1 MAEMSSADDYFAR
14 GEELFKEFV
23 KSEESVFPT
32 MFPRVPRQQYID
44 KISDNEKQAR
54 SNQNNDKVH
63 QDNYEAEVI
72 LFRALERLKDQKL
85 LVLHDVVYTHYQYAI
100 WDADQKPENCTKCK
114 DTPKNPKGQNDFII
128 LGPNYIV
135 LIEVKNLIDDDSHL
149 KELYANAKIQLD
161 RAESMIKGM
170 RKQSADSLNPE
181 IVSFYVLRFAAFPNS
196 IVKSHEGGEFPTLW
210 PSGLKN
216 FEEWWE
222 SNICNG
228 KTTATVYEGDFN
240 KIKHALLA
248 LWATKHTTI
257 IDKSEMNFSTVIN
270 AIDKNLRES
279 CISFVRKN
287 GALSSSNIVETATI
301 ETANINGL
309 NIFKILKIEH
319 ITKEQ
324 QTLFEIS
331 SSKQL
336 VITGCVGSGKS
347 LILIARFLHKK
358 LTQVKSK
365 MALLVFN
372 QKKLVEYAKKFKDA
386 YIEVTEVNED
396 KFDPETLKNGVV
408 IIHCNTN
415 KELSQ
420 IPDVFKKLP
429 SDTTVYIDDAHASST
444 CFADLNWESLSVDL
458 SQSHLARHQGAPNWD
473 LSKLDVN
480 YLNRNYRSTPEI
492 VLYLGKLSDHITKED
507 ETQQNLINAPIEL
520 LRRPNNGHL
529 IHGPQLTIDVW
540 RNHDSEVTQKVLE
553 FLVGEF
559 YDANSQFDA
568 EGVTNKLFIL
578 APADD
583 PNGILKSFEKDQ
595 FYSLVGVVVDPNEQN
610 IYSTEFAACLI
621 LLEFSNLNTRSLR
634 LLYNVF
640 SRARVYCHVK
650 LIVNNSE
657 GVGCQTQDSS
667 LKSFLSLF
675 EGAKVSDQE
684 YVNQ

>member
-1 MAEMSSADDYFAR
+1 MSSADDYFAR
-14 GEELFKEFV
+14 GEELFVKFV
-23 KSEESVFPT
+23 KSDESAFPS

-44 KISDNEKQAR
+44 KISDNDKHAR
-54 SNQNNDKVH
+54 SNQRNDKIH

-72 LFRALERLKDQKL
+72 LFRALERLKDQNL

-100 WDADQKPENCTKCK
+100 WDVDHEPENCTKCQK
-114 DTPKNPKGQNDFII
+114 TPKDPEGENDFII
-128 LGPNYIV
+128 FGPNYIV
-135 LIEVKNLIDDDSHL
+135 LFEVKNFIDDDSHL
-149 KELYANAKIQLD
+149 KELYAKTKKQLD
-161 RAESMIKGM
+161 RAESMIEGI
-170 RKQSADSLNPE
+170 RKQSLNPE

-196 IVKSHEGGEFPTLW
+196 DFKSHEREAIPTLW
-210 PSGLKN
+210 RSGLKT
-216 FEEWWE
+216 FEEWWNL
-222 SNICNG
+222 NICNS
-228 KTTATVYEGDFN
+228 KRTATVYEGNFN
-240 KIKHALLA
+240 KMKHALLA

-372 QKKLVEYAKKFKDA
+372 QVKLVEYEQIFKDA
-386 YIEVTEVNED
+386 NITDVSDINVDHFNPEVLHNS
-396 KFDPETLKNGVV
+396 VV
-408 IIHCNTN
+408 IIRCSTN
-415 KELSQ
+415 EKVPQISEL
-420 IPDVFKKLP
+420 IEKLQKNY
-429 SDTTVYIDDAHASST
+429 SVYIDDAHASSA
-444 CFADLNWESLSVDL
+444 CFAALDWESLSVDL
-458 SQSHLARHQGAPNWD
+458 NQSHLVRQKGTPIWD
-473 LSKLDVN
+473 LSKLDVK
-480 YLNRNYRSTPEI
+480 YLNLNYRSTPEI
-492 VLYLGKLSDHITKED
+492 VSYLRKLSKHIETED
-507 ETQQNLINAPIEL
+507 ETQQNLINAPLKL
-520 LRRPNNGHL
+520 LHHPSSGHF
-529 IHGPQLTIDVW
+529 IHGPPLILDIW
-540 RNHDSEVTQKVLE
+540 RNHDTEATEKLIK
-553 FLVGEF
+553 FLIGEF
-559 YDANSQFDA
+559 YDTNSQFNE
-568 EGVTNKLFIL
+568 EGVKSKVFIL
-578 APADD
+578 APSDD
-583 PNGILKSFEKDQ
+583 PNGILKSFERDH
-595 FYSLVGVVVDPNEQN
+595 FYRLIGVVVDPNEQN
-610 IYSTEFAACLI
+610 IYSTEFTACLI
-621 LLEFSNLNTRSLR
+621 LLQFSSLNTRNLR

-640 SRARVYCHVK
+640 SRARVYCHIK
-650 LIVNNSE
+650 LIVNSFE
-657 GVGCQTQDSS
+657 GDGCQTEDPS

-675 EGAKVSDQE
+675 EGAKVSDHE